1 MVCNIIDNGNKIMKK
16 KNPFENY
23 AQEYDDWFEKN
34 KFIYE
39 SELQAIKELLPKSK
53 NGIEVGVGSGRFA
66 YPFAIKLG
74 VDPSKE
80 LGKLAKERGI
90 EIIEGVAESLP
101 FPDSQFDFVLMVTT
115 ICFLE
120 DIETALKEVY
130 RVLKSGG
137 SLIIGFIDVE
147 SPLGKFYEEHKHESN
162 FYKYAKFYSVN
173 EVKLHMKNAHFKD
186 FHIRQT
192 LFHPLNE
199 LKHIDPV
206 KEEYGEGSFVVVKG
220 FK

>member
-1 MVCNIIDNGNKIMKK
+1 MAN

-23 AQEYDDWFEKN
+23 AQKYDDWFDKN
-34 KFIYE
+34 RFIYE
-39 SELQAIKELLPKSK
+39 SELQAIKELLPRRE
-53 NGIEVGVGSGRFA
+53 NGFEVGVGSGRFA
-66 YPFAIKLG
+66 GPLTIKLG

-80 LGKLAKERGI
+80 LGKIAKERGI
-90 EIIEGVAESLP
+90 EVIEGVAESLP
-101 FPDSQFDFVLMVTT
+101 FHDSQFDFVLMVTT

-120 DIETALKEVY
+120 DIETALNEVY

-147 SPLGKFYEEHKHESN
+147 SSLGMFYEAHEQESK
-162 FYKYAKFYSVN
+162 FYKYSKFYSVN
-173 EVKLHMKNAHFKD
+173 EVRLHMENAHFKD
-186 FHIRQT
+186 LHFRQT
-192 LFHPLNE
+192 LFHPLNG

-206 KEEYGEGSFVVVKG
+206 KEGYGEGSFVVVKG